1 RPDLLEKRVLIPKE
15 SRLLN
20 KILQEQR
27 EIQS

>member
-1 RPDLLEKRVLIPKE
+1 LEKRVLIPKE